1 MLSSIH
7 RTDGARRAPGK
18 CLHPTETPKAPV
30 GNLLAFIP
38 DAFWLRR
45 ADAFSFRRRQSAL
58 TNSVLSV
65 KYKTLALRR
74 TGAAVGSA
82 ELENNHFRRR
92 TMAGPTVQQLKAD
105 IDNGKTGDKNAEGF
119 DLGLSTLGTDDEAAG
134 TPNTAQQIAEAR
146 KLERAR
152 PRQPETSTT

>member
-1 MLSSIH
+1 
-7 RTDGARRAPGK
+7 
-18 CLHPTETPKAPV
+18 
-30 GNLLAFIP
+30 
-38 DAFWLRR
+38 
-45 ADAFSFRRRQSAL
+45 
-58 TNSVLSV
+58 VLSV

-74 TGAAVGSA
+74 TAAAMGSA

-92 TMAGPTVQQLKAD
+92 TMAGPTVQQLKSD

-119 DLGLSTLGTDDEAAG
+119 DLGFSTLGTDDEAAG

-152 PRQPETSTT
+152 PRQPAEQSAMLPTPGYPAVWTVVGAFAAVVITMALAAISGR